1 MNLRPE
7 QRDKVE
13 LNITPLIDVV
23 FLLLIFFMVSTT
35 FEHESEINITLPEA
49 SKEYLEQKL
58 DSVTIIVNDKE
69 KIFIND
75 IPLINSELMT
85 VREAL
90 RDAIRDLND
99 PAIIINA
106 DADTSY
112 QSVIRIM
119 DAARQ
124 LSLINITFAVQGY
137 DRRGRVKS
145 L

>member
-1 MNLRPE
+1 
-7 QRDKVE
+7 
-13 LNITPLIDVV
+13 
-23 FLLLIFFMVSTT
+23 MVSTT

-49 SKEYLEQKL
+49 SKEFLEQKS
-58 DSVTIIVNDKE
+58 DSVTIIVNDKG

-90 RDAIRDLND
+90 RDAIRDMNE
-99 PAIIINA
+99 PAVIINA

-124 LSLINITFAVQGY
+124 LSLIKYNLCSAGY

>member
-13 LNITPLIDVV
+13 LNLTPLIDVV
-23 FLLLIFFMVSTT
+23 FLLLIFFMDSTT

-49 SKEYLEQKL
+49 SKEYLEQKA
-58 DSVTIIVNDKE
+58 DSVTIIVNDKG
-69 KIFIND
+69 KVFIND
-75 IPLINSELMT
+75 IPLVNSELMT

-106 DADTSY
+106 DADASY

-124 LSLINITFAVQGY
+124 LSLINITFAVQVMTEEGE
-137 DRRGRVKS
+137 
-145 L
+145 